1 MKRPIRIV
9 LADDHVL
16 VRAGMKS
23 LIENFDNC
31 EVVGEAADG
40 QEALRLIAKLE
51 PDLVLM
57 DIAMPKLNG
66 LDATAR
72 AVNKIPG
79 LKVVILSM
87 HASRRYVIEAMRAGA
102 AGYLLKHCQAD
113 ELERAIDTVARGGKY
128 LTPELSEAIVEQI
141 LAGEEAAEAG
151 EDFLTTRQRE
161 ILQLVAEG
169 QSSKEIAKSLNIS
182 SRTVDAHRSDIMA
195 RLNIHDVTGLVRYAI
210 SIGLVAPEI

>member
-66 LDATAR
+66 LDAAAR